1 MSAGLAIAGSLLTF
15 VIGILMPI
23 SMALAPPPAGPGAP
37 PFPLMAVGIIM
48 AVIFSAFALWGIL
61 TGIAIF
67 RRRGWARISI
77 MLFGILLAIM
87 GAGGAVASFFI
98 PVPEQEGVDPRI
110 MSTVRF
116 GMAAFYL
123 VLAAIGIWWLALFN
137 KQTTRKYFAGVD
149 PREDP
154 GARPLSLSIIGWYL
168 LLSSLMMAVSA
179 VFKIPAFILGGVLTG
194 WGALGVYSL
203 FTVVQ
208 LYLGTGILHLQEH
221 ARVGGIAYF
230 CFGALN
236 SLLTMLPPG
245 FDARMEILRREV
257 PKLFPAGM
265 TMQMPQ
271 PAWIFSLMGM
281 AYVAIPIWFLVRRRA
296 AFANRVG

>member
-1 MSAGLAIAGSLLTF
+1 
-15 VIGILMPI
+15 
-23 SMALAPPPAGPGAP
+23 
-37 PFPLMAVGIIM
+37 MAVGIIM

-137 KQTTRKYFAGVD
+137 KQTTRKYFEGAD
-149 PREDP
+149 PREVP

-203 FTVVQ
+203 FTVAQ

-230 CFGALN
+230 VLVAIN
-236 SLLTMLPPG
+236 SLLTMVG
-245 FDARMEILRREV
+245 FESKMEIMRREL

-265 TMQMPQ
+265 PQ
-271 PAWIFSLMGM
+271 VQPMWVFGLMG
-281 AYVAIPIWFLVRRRA
+281 AALVVVPVWFLVRRRA
-296 AFANRVG
+296 AFRDGVG